1 MKILYLHQYFLSPS
15 EGGGTR
21 SWELAT
27 RFAAAGHEV
36 AVVTSDLSVNRS
48 SWEVERVAG
57 LEIHRIGVRYANALG
72 YRERLA
78 AFTRFATAAGPRAL
92 SIGGDVVFATSTPL
106 TIAVP
111 GMFAARMLRVP
122 FVFEVRDL
130 WPTAPIE
137 LGLLTNPAM
146 ILAARAVE
154 RLAYR
159 EAAHIVTLSPGMQAG
174 VLATGV
180 EPERVSMIPNACDF
194 ELFDVPP
201 DVGASWRAEQS
212 WLGERPLLAYT
223 GTLGLLNGAGW
234 LVELARALDR
244 RGSSACIALV
254 GVGKEYDQI
263 HARAVEL
270 GVLDRNFFMLGSRP
284 KASIPALLSAAT
296 AAFSTFLPHPI
307 LGINSANKFF
317 DALAAGR
324 PVFLNHE
331 GWLADLVREHDCGL
345 VLPRDP
351 VAAAVQLQGK
361 LDDPEWLRRA
371 GASAR
376 ALGRARFDRN
386 EHAREL
392 EAVLVGAVK
401 SRSRRRRSS

>member
-1 MKILYLHQYFLSPS
+1 MKILYLHQYFLSLQD
-15 EGGGTR
+15 GGGTR
-21 SWELAT
+21 SWELAS
-27 RFAAAGHEV
+27 RLADAGHEV
-36 AVVTSDLSVNRS
+36 AVVTSDLSVNRA

-57 LEIHRIGVRYANALG
+57 FDIHRIGVRYDNTLG
-72 YRERLA
+72 YRERLV
-78 AFTRFATAAGPRAL
+78 AFSRFATAAGPRAR

-111 GMFAARMLRVP
+111 GVFAARALRVP

-130 WPTAPIE
+130 WPGALID

-159 EAAHIVTLSPGMQAG
+159 EAAHIVTLSPGMQDG

-180 EPERVSMIPNACDF
+180 DPARVSMIPNACDF
-194 ELFDVPP
+194 DLFDVPP
-201 DVGASWRAEQS
+201 DVGASWRAEQL
-212 WLGERPLLAYT
+212 WLGDRPLLLYT
-223 GTLGLLNGAGW
+223 GTLGTLNDAGW
-234 LVELARALDR
+234 LVELAGALDR
-244 RGSSACIALV
+244 RGSSACLAIV

-331 GWLADLVREHDCGL
+331 GWLADLVRERDCGL

-351 VAAAVQLQGK
+351 VGAAAQLQAR
-361 LDDPEWLRRA
+361 LDDPAWLSRA

-376 ALGRARFDRN
+376 ALGRARFDRDV
-386 EHAREL
+386 HAREL
-392 EAVLVGAVK
+392 EAVLTRVVREQA
-401 SRSRRRRSS
+401 